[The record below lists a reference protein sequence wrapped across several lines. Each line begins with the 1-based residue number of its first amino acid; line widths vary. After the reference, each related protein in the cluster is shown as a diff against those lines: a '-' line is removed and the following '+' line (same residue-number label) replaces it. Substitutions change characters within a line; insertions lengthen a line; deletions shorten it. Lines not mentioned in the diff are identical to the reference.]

1 MKYRNN
7 FPEQIR
13 IESVSEMQKT
23 HIFDFVFV

>member
-13 IESVSEMQKT
+13 IESVFEMQK
-23 HIFDFVFV
+23 IRVFDFVFV